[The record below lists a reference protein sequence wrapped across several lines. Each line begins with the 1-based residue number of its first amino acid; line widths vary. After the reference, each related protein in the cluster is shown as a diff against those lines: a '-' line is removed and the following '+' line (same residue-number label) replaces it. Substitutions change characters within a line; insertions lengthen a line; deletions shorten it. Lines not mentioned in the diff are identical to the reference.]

1 MRPDRTIFCNLEYR
15 AVFYFL
21 VKQLSIIKGM
31 KNYIGIIEVIIVPE
45 EGKRFLIH
53 LNKPDINLLKKV
65 KRNREN
71 ENLPVGKYYI
81 TEDFRYESQRV

>member
-1 MRPDRTIFCNLEYR
+1 
-15 AVFYFL
+15 
-21 VKQLSIIKGM
+21 M
-31 KNYIGIIEVIIVPE
+31 KNYIGIIEVVIVPE

-65 KRNREN
+65 KMNREN

>member
-1 MRPDRTIFCNLEYR
+1 MVFCNPEYC

-21 VKQLSIIKGM
+21 VKPLSIIKSM
-31 KNYIGIIEVIIVPE
+31 KNYIGTIEVIIVPE

-65 KRNREN
+65 KGNREN

>member
-1 MRPDRTIFCNLEYR
+1 M
-15 AVFYFL
+15 
-21 VKQLSIIKGM
+21 
-31 KNYIGIIEVIIVPE
+31 VPE

-65 KRNREN
+65 KGNREN

>member
-1 MRPDRTIFCNLEYR
+1 
-15 AVFYFL
+15 
-21 VKQLSIIKGM
+21 M
-31 KNYIGIIEVIIVPE
+31 KNYIGIIEVIMVPE

-65 KRNREN
+65 KGNREN

-81 TEDFRYESQRV
+81 TEDFGYESQRV